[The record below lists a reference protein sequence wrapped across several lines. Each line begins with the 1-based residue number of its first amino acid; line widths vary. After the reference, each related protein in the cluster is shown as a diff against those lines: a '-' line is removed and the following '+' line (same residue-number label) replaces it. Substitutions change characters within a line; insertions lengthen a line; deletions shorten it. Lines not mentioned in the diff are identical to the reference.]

1 MNTSKGETSQDS
13 KYLKP
18 WYETGDNKAFFENE
32 LAKEIN
38 SNHPLF
44 NKAVEAIAYSR
55 MQDDVLFKINDDT
68 FEYAV
73 VHLTYSKTVEKSP
86 KYPATKFY
94 KNWQNVYDEC
104 IAVDHKEWSE

>member
-44 NKAVEAIAYSR
+44 SKAVEAIAYSR
-55 MQDDVLFKINDDT
+55 MQDDVLFKINDVAICGRWD
-68 FEYAV
+68 ELGACLWQGPLSV
-73 VHLTYSKTVEKSP
+73 VIIFLSL
-86 KYPATKFY
+86 
-94 KNWQNVYDEC
+94 
-104 IAVDHKEWSE
+104 